1 MCMMQDEN
9 KQLAKLN
16 QVRNELTRF
25 MITYKFAMD
34 EMNTKLNIL
43 KQEFQY
49 IHEYN
54 PIEHITSRLKSP
66 ESMLRKLQKNDLP
79 ISTESIRKNVRDVVG
94 IRVVCSF
101 ISDIYTISEMIQQQ
115 KDVKL
120 IETKDYIENPKE
132 NGYKSLHLILS
143 IPVFMSDR
151 EEEVYIELQIR
162 TVAMDFW
169 ASLEHKIYYKY
180 NGNIP
185 AHLTKEIT
193 ETARVANELDLKME
207 KLHGEVNQIKQ
218 KNQEEDLN
226 YLQIDEEKI
235 PLPINFLKTFIDN
248 LS

>member
-1 MCMMQDEN
+1 MMQAEN
-9 KQLAKLN
+9 NQIAKIN
-16 QVRNELTRF
+16 HVKKELTRF

-34 EMNTKLNIL
+34 EMSTKLNIL
-43 KQEFQY
+43 KEEFQY

-54 PIEHITSRLKSP
+54 PIEHITSRIKSP
-66 ESMLRKLQKNDLP
+66 ESMVRKVQRKGLP
-79 ISTESIRKNVRDVVG
+79 VSIDSIKENVHDVVG

-120 IETKDYIENPKE
+120 IETKDYIKNPKE

-143 IPVFMSDR
+143 IPVFMTDR

-180 NGNIP
+180 NGDIP
-185 AHLTKEIT
+185 AELEEEIT
-193 ETARVANELDLKME
+193 EAAHIANQLDLKME
-207 KLHGEVNQIKQ
+207 NLNEEVNQIKRQ
-218 KNQEEDLN
+218 NEEEDVN
-226 YLQIDEEKI
+226 YLQVNEEKI
-235 PLPINFLKTFIDN
+235 PLPINFLRSFIDDM
-248 LS
+248 S